1 MRRKTWLGACSVMQL
16 IDSSVGSA
24 IAGSLA
30 SLAHARATAC
40 TVSVLPAH
48 EREAQRPPLMC
59 ALVFQVQ
66 KPTQVVPCAVGKHRL
81 LLALESKAHRQAT
94 CAR

>member
-1 MRRKTWLGACSVMQL
+1 MRRKTWLGVCSVMQL

-24 IAGSLA
+24 IGGSLA

-48 EREAQRPPLMC
+48 KREAHRSPLMC

-66 KPTQVVPCAVGKHRL
+66 KPTQVVACALRSTG
-81 LLALESKAHRQAT
+81 
-94 CAR
+94 CC